1 MPNCFAIVGPPLCAI
16 HHVEL
21 DGRYTEMSV
30 LVSPSKSNGA
40 LLKGA
45 WFTLITCDPT
55 LIVPA
60 RGCRVIFG
68 CTVKVSAPLPLC
80 CGEVT
85 CIQLA
90 VVVPCHAHDPPVETA
105 TFPVPPV

>member
-45 WFTLITCDPT
+45 WFTLITCDPA

-60 RGCRVIFG
+60 RGCRVMFG
-68 CTVKVSAPLPLC
+68 CTVNVNVPPPVCGCDVVWIQLPL
-80 CGEVT
+80 
-85 CIQLA
+85 
-90 VVVPCHAHDPPVETA
+90 VVPCHEHPLPV
-105 TFPVPPV
+105 